1 MSLFHRV
8 AMPALGVAGVL
19 FAVPFSA
26 IAADDEHA
34 GHDMSAMDHS
44 KHDST
49 AGQHIHH
56 GHGKGGFMF
65 EYKFMRM
72 TMDGLLDGT
81 DSVSTRDISGAN
93 PPAAMGLPPTNNVN
107 TPYMMSP
114 TSMDMD
120 MHMVMAMYG
129 ITDNFTLM
137 GMVNYL
143 SNDMDMVMHMVMPGG
158 ATMFN
163 PAPNGTIPMDMFG
176 SMDTSGVGDTRID
189 GMFKLNDDWTASIG
203 LSIPTGSIDE
213 KVTMIMT
220 NPVTGMSFTNANMQ
234 APYAMQLG
242 SGTYDL
248 IPSITY
254 QEGSGLWTFGGQ
266 ASYTYHTGEN
276 DNDYALGDILEVTGY
291 GKYSVNN
298 NLTLSGRLGYQNWG
312 KIDGADS
319 KIPAMMVMMAPTN
332 DPDNTGGKRADLLVG
347 ISGHFA
353 KSHMISLEVG
363 KPVLQ
368 DLNGPQMETDRIIS
382 IGYQYMAM

>member
-1 MSLFHRV
+1 MRLFCRM
-8 AMPALGVAGVL
+8 AMPVMGVAGAL

-26 IAADDEHA
+26 VAADDEHA
-34 GHDMSAMDHS
+34 GHDMSGHDMSAMDHS

-81 DSVSTRDISGAN
+81 DSVSTQDISGA
-93 PPAAMGLPPTNNVN
+93 AMGMPPTNNMN

-129 ITDNFTLM
+129 FTDNFTLM

-143 SNDMDMVMHMVMPGG
+143 SNDMDMVMHMVMANGMPM
-158 ATMFN
+158 TN
-163 PAPNGTIPMDMFG
+163 PDGSPMDMFG

-189 GMFKLNDDWTASIG
+189 GMFKLDNSWTASVG

-213 KVTMIMT
+213 KVTMTMT
-220 NPVTGMSFTNANMQ
+220 NPVTGVSFTNADMQ

-254 QEGSGLWTFGGQ
+254 QKGSGVWTWGGQ
-266 ASYTYHTGEN
+266 ASYTYHIGEN
-276 DNDYALGDILEVTGY
+276 DNDYALGDIVEVTGY
-291 GKYSVNN
+291 GKYSVNK
-298 NLTLSGRLGYQNWG
+298 NLTLSGRLAYKNWD

-319 KIPAMMVMMAPTN
+319 NIPAMMVMMAPTN
-332 DPDNTGGKRADLLVG
+332 DTDATGGKRADLLVG
-347 ISGHFA
+347 VSGHFA
-353 KSHMISLEVG
+353 KYHMVSLEVG
-363 KPVLQ
+363 APILQ

>member
-1 MSLFHRV
+1 MVLFRRV
-8 AMPALGVAGVL
+8 AMPVLGVAGVL
-19 FAVPFSA
+19 FAVPFTA
-26 IAADDEHA
+26 MAASDEHA
-34 GHDMSAMDHS
+34 GHDMSGHDMSTMDHS

-81 DSVSTRDISGAN
+81 DSVSTRDISGAT
-93 PPAAMGLPPTNNVN
+93 MGAPPTNNMM

-129 ITDNFTLM
+129 FTDNFTLM

-143 SNDMDMVMHMVMPGG
+143 SNDMDMVMHMYTG
-158 ATMFN
+158 AN
-163 PAPNGTIPMDMFG
+163 VYAGDMTG

-189 GMFKLNDDWTASIG
+189 GMFKLDNNWTASVG

-213 KVTMIMT
+213 KVTMTMSGIIMGSPMSVT
-220 NPVTGMSFTNANMQ
+220 NGPMQ

-254 QEGSGLWTFGGQ
+254 QDGSGVWTWGGQ

-276 DNDYALGDILEVTGY
+276 DNDYTLGNVLEATGY
-291 GKYSVNN
+291 GKYSVNP
-298 NLTLSGRLGYQNWG
+298 NLTLSGRLAYMNWDQV
-312 KIDGADS
+312 DGQD
-319 KIPAMMVMMAPTN
+319 PLLNPMMAPTS
-332 DPDNTGGKRADLLVG
+332 DADATGGKRADLLVG

-353 KSHMISLEVG
+353 KNHMVSFEVG
-363 KPVLQ
+363 VPVLQ
-368 DLNGPQMETDRIIS
+368 DLNGPQMETDRLIS
-382 IGYQYMAM
+382 IGYQYMDM